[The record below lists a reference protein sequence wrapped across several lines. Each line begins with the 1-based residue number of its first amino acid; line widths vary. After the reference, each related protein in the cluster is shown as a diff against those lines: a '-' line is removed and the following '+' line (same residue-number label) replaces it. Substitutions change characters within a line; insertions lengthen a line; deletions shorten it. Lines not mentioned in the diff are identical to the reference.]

1 MKFEF
6 DMSSVSSVAVKV
18 QVDGHAETGG
28 CVFVYV
34 CVYVCVCREAPIDR
48 HVVDMK
54 RQRREREERGK
65 RQRRERE
72 ETETRER
79 RDRDMR

>member
-1 MKFEF
+1 MGMRKR
-6 DMSSVSSVAVKV
+6 VI
-18 QVDGHAETGG
+18 GW
-28 CVFVYV
+28 
-34 CVYVCVCREAPIDR
+34 EAPIDR